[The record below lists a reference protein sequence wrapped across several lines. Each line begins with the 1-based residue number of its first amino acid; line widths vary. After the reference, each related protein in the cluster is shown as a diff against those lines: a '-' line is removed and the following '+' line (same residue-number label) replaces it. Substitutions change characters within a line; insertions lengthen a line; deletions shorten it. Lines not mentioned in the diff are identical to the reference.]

1 MSKVCSYERLEAWT
15 PMAGGAY
22 IYRWGIAQ
30 NDVVRVDGELT
41 WEATMWSANEVEIR
55 GPFTVNELV
64 EAVLTEQWPVNYE
77 QKLLNEYNAVTLGV
91 LTGDQATAAV
101 EKYSAFLRER
111 KALKEQV
118 EQDYQLLL
126 KRNK

>member
-1 MSKVCSYERLEAWT
+1 M

-22 IYRWGIAQ
+22 IYRWGIVQ
-30 NDVVRVDGELT
+30 NDVVRVDDELT

-126 KRNK
+126 QKR